1 MGDHLDSFDR
11 KLLDRVQRNADLS
24 AEAIGQEIGLSGSA
38 VLRRLKRLKAVG
50 IIQANVA
57 LVDPA
62 KVGRPTFFIVALEV
76 ERERPELM
84 SRLRQWLGNED
95 QVQQAFYVTGSADF
109 ILVIT
114 ARDVE
119 SYDALMTRLM
129 ADNPNV
135 RRFTTN
141 VALAVSKRGVFVRLT
156 RSRPAGLPHARS
168 GGHILWHRWDRLES
182 RRRGSPCEGWQG

>member
-1 MGDHLDSFDR
+1 MIDH
-11 KLLDRVQRNADLS
+11 KLLDLVQRDADMG
-24 AEAIGQEIGLSGSA
+24 AEALGERIGLSASA
-38 VLRRLKRLKAVG
+38 VLRRLKRLRADGV
-50 IIQANVA
+50 ILANVA

-62 KVGRPTFFIVALEV
+62 KTGRPTFFIVALEI

-84 SRLRQWLGNED
+84 SRLRQWLDDED

-109 ILVIT
+109 ILIVT
-114 ARDVE
+114 AQDVE

-141 VALAVSKRGVFVRLT
+141 VALGVNKRSMFVPVRA
-156 RSRPAGLPHARS
+156 S
-168 GGHILWHRWDRLES
+168 
-182 RRRGSPCEGWQG
+182 

>member
-1 MGDHLDSFDR
+1 MAAPLDMIDR
-11 KLLDRVQRNADLS
+11 KLLDLVQRDADLG
-24 AEAIGQEIGLSGSA
+24 AEALGERIGLSASA
-38 VLRRLKRLKAVG
+38 VLRRLKRMKADG
-50 IIQANVA
+50 TILANVA

-62 KVGRPTFFIVALEV
+62 KVGRPTFFIVALEI

-84 SRLRQWLGNED
+84 SRLRQWLAGED

-109 ILVIT
+109 ILIVT
-114 ARDVE
+114 ARDVD

-141 VALAVSKRGVFVRLT
+141 VALGVNKRTMFVPV
-156 RSRPAGLPHARS
+156 RP
-168 GGHILWHRWDRLES
+168 D
-182 RRRGSPCEGWQG
+182 

>member
-1 MGDHLDSFDR
+1 MGDQLDSFDR

-24 AEAIGQEIGLSGSA
+24 AEAIGQDIGLSGSA
-38 VLRRLKRLKAVG
+38 VLRRLKRLKAAG

-62 KVGRPTFFIVALEV
+62 KVGRPTFFIVALEI

-84 SRLRQWLGNED
+84 SRLRRWLGNED
-95 QVQQAFYVTGSADF
+95 QVQQVFYVTGSADF
-109 ILVIT
+109 ILVVT
-114 ARDVE
+114 APDVD
-119 SYDALMTRLM
+119 SYDGLMTRLM

-141 VALAVSKRGVFVRLT
+141 VALGVSKRGIFVPVT
-156 RSRPAGLPHARS
+156 SS
-168 GGHILWHRWDRLES
+168 
-182 RRRGSPCEGWQG
+182 

>member
-1 MGDHLDSFDR
+1 MSDQLDSFDR

-24 AEAIGQEIGLSGSA
+24 AEAIGQDIGLSGSA
-38 VLRRLKRLKAVG
+38 VLRRLKRLKAAG

-62 KVGRPTFFIVALEV
+62 KAGRPTFFIVALEI

-95 QVQQAFYVTGSADF
+95 QVQQVFYVTGSADF
-109 ILVIT
+109 ILVVT
-114 ARDVE
+114 APDVD
-119 SYDALMTRLM
+119 SYDGLMSRLM
-129 ADNPNV
+129 ADNTNV

-141 VALAVSKRGVFVRLT
+141 VALGVSKRGVFVPVT
-156 RSRPAGLPHARS
+156 SS
-168 GGHILWHRWDRLES
+168 
-182 RRRGSPCEGWQG
+182 

>member
-1 MGDHLDSFDR
+1 MADMVPPLDAIDR
-11 KLLDRVQRNADLS
+11 KLLDLVQRDADFS
-24 AEAIGQEIGLSGSA
+24 AEALGERIGLSASA
-38 VLRRLKRLKAVG
+38 VLRRLKRMKADG
-50 IIQANVA
+50 MILANVA

-62 KVGRPTFFIVALEV
+62 KVGRPTFFIVALEI

-84 SRLRQWLGNED
+84 SRLRQWLNGED

-109 ILVIT
+109 ILIVT
-114 ARDVE
+114 AQDVE

-141 VALAVSKRGVFVRLT
+141 VALGVNKRTMFVPV
-156 RSRPAGLPHARS
+156 RP
-168 GGHILWHRWDRLES
+168 D
-182 RRRGSPCEGWQG
+182 

>member
-1 MGDHLDSFDR
+1 MPAPLDTIDR
-11 KLLDRVQRNADLS
+11 KLLDLVQRDADLG
-24 AEAIGQEIGLSGSA
+24 AEALGERIGLSASA
-38 VLRRLKRLKAVG
+38 VQRRLRRMKAEGTIV
-50 IIQANVA
+50 ANVA

-62 KVGRPTFFIVALEV
+62 KVGRPTFFIVALEI

-84 SRLRQWLGNED
+84 SRLRQWLNGED

-109 ILVIT
+109 ILIVT
-114 ARDVE
+114 ARDVD

-141 VALAVSKRGVFVRLT
+141 VALGVNKRTMFVPVRL
-156 RSRPAGLPHARS
+156 
-168 GGHILWHRWDRLES
+168 D
-182 RRRGSPCEGWQG
+182 

>member
-1 MGDHLDSFDR
+1 MADQLDSFDR

-24 AEAIGQEIGLSGSA
+24 AEAIGREIGLSGSA
-38 VLRRLKRLKAVG
+38 VLRRLKRLKAAG
-50 IIQANVA
+50 IIQADVV

-84 SRLRQWLGNED
+84 SRLRQWLGSED

-141 VALAVSKRGVFVRLT
+141 VALGVSKRGVFV
-156 RSRPAGLPHARS
+156 PVEA
-168 GGHILWHRWDRLES
+168 D
-182 RRRGSPCEGWQG
+182 

>member
-1 MGDHLDSFDR
+1 MSDQLDSFDR

-24 AEAIGQEIGLSGSA
+24 AEAIGQDIGLSGSA
-38 VLRRLKRLKAVG
+38 VLRRLKRLKAAG

-62 KVGRPTFFIVALEV
+62 KAGRPTFFIVALEI

-95 QVQQAFYVTGSADF
+95 QVQQVFYVTGSADF
-109 ILVIT
+109 ILVVT
-114 ARDVE
+114 APDVD
-119 SYDALMTRLM
+119 SYDGLMSRLM
-129 ADNPNV
+129 ADNTNV

-141 VALAVSKRGVFVRLT
+141 VALGVNKRGVFVPVT
-156 RSRPAGLPHARS
+156 SS
-168 GGHILWHRWDRLES
+168 
-182 RRRGSPCEGWQG
+182 